1 MHQKTA
7 QSLMTL
13 CGFEL
18 GENMVEFII
27 GASGTGK
34 TTEMLNRI
42 KNCSDSQRIVL
53 VPEQFSTEFDKK
65 LYFHIGAK
73 DFNSLLSLSFSSLAR
88 QIFQLYGEPDR
99 KGEYADDMARLILTY
114 QAINSAKNSPEQ
126 LAYFGK
132 ISSQSGFAEELLTL
146 IGDMKKSGI
155 TPQKLMLKSELLESR
170 LQGKV
175 KDIAN
180 IFYEYDFLMEQYGF
194 KDHLE
199 NIREASKIANLQGF
213 FKDKNV
219 FLDEFES
226 FTGDQ
231 IDMIKVIISTAKN
244 TVITL
249 RTDDVNA
256 GEFTLFETV
265 NSTYR
270 KISSICHELNISV
283 RLTKLEKSRRFK
295 SADLEYLSQRAMRNL
310 PNEPKNA
317 PQPQNIRI
325 FEARDMYSESE
336 YVCAELVR
344 LIHKEK
350 GLKFKDIAVISN
362 KIEDYADV
370 FKGAFSRYDIP
381 YFMSIEQPVS
391 HTGVMVFF
399 LSVLDLMTARK
410 LRSEQIFR
418 LLKCGLLEVELTDV
432 SILENYCYK
441 WGIDGDMWC
450 EPFTGEDE
458 NLEIVESLRNRIIS
472 PLLKLKGELRK
483 DNTAEGFCRHIYD
496 YLTES
501 NAEKCL
507 SRLILQLIRTDRDN
521 EGAELK
527 RLWGCLMDIMDSVSE
542 TLEDNLLKFS
552 DLADI
557 MRSMLGQISYS
568 VPPKTLDAVTVASAR
583 TARLDSPKIIFVM
596 GACDGDFPNQVNLH
610 GLFTEA
616 DKQKLAVFDM
626 EIARPLTDLIASER
640 LIVYKSISTASERIF
655 LSYPLSDLTGQAK
668 YPARIVEQILEM
680 FPENSGIFVTES
692 KINPDF
698 YAVTKKS
705 AYYHYMQSRA
715 ENTTE
720 VASIYA
726 TLLEDEE
733 YRQRIIIALSKT
745 RQTPDYSIDSEIME
759 KLQNFDP
766 LFLSPSSF
774 ESYNRCHF
782 MHFCEKFLRLRI
794 PEKIELDRRIAGEL
808 SHNCFSSILGRHTKS
823 QFITMSYD
831 QLCDEIN
838 VYAENYRK
846 NKMAGDFGK
855 TPRFELFFN
864 KLTER
869 LGDVLRHTQYSL
881 MASDFVPDKF
891 ELDIRKNNSA
901 RIGYGNGKSLIFGG
915 IIDRTDIC
923 QIGDEKYLRIV
934 DYKSSKKVINEK
946 SLAGGLNMQMLLYLF
961 AACENGGFYDDCK
974 PAGVLYTPLELGNI
988 EIEPSKIEEY
998 NQSAVNS
1005 ELKTTGL
1012 LIDKKDVL
1020 EKMEHGIGGKF
1031 IPVKL
1036 KKDGDFDRFSSVV
1049 SESGMKDLKAF
1060 VYDYLSES
1068 AEAMYNGDI
1077 SAIPLKSGKI
1087 TSCSYCRYANIC
1099 GNGDGKICREPDM
1112 EKLKKAAKILG
1123 KEIEE

>member
-1 MHQKTA
+1 
-7 QSLMTL
+7 
-13 CGFEL
+13 
-18 GENMVEFII
+18 MVEFII

-42 KNCSDSQRIVL
+42 KNCSESQRIVL

-65 LYFHIGAK
+65 LYYHIGAK

-88 QIFQLYGEPDR
+88 QLFQLYGEPDR
-99 KGEYADDMARLILTY
+99 KGEYADDMSRLILTY

-126 LAYFGK
+126 LSYFGK
-132 ISSQSGFAEELLTL
+132 ISSQTGFAEELLTL

-155 TPQKLMLKSELLESR
+155 TPQKLMLKSELLENR

-180 IFYEYDFLMEQYGF
+180 IFYEYEFLMEHYGF

-199 NIREASKIANLQGF
+199 NIREASKIASLQGF

-231 IDMIKVIISTAKN
+231 IDMIKVIILTAKN

-270 KISSICHELNISV
+270 QISRICRELNVPV
-283 RLTKLEKSRRFK
+283 RLTKLENSYRFK
-295 SADLEYLSQRAMRNL
+295 SNDLKYLSERAMRNL
-310 PNEPKNA
+310 PNDPKNA
-317 PQPQNIRI
+317 PKPQNIRI
-325 FEARDMYSESE
+325 FEARDMYSEVE
-336 YVCAELVR
+336 YVCAQLVR
-344 LIHKEK
+344 LIHSEK

-370 FKGAFSRYDIP
+370 LKGAFARYEIP
-381 YFMSIEQPVS
+381 YFMSVEQPVA
-391 HTGVMVFF
+391 HTAVMVFF
-399 LSVLDLMTARK
+399 LSILDICSARK

-418 LLKCGLLEVELTDV
+418 LLKCGLLDVELTDV
-432 SILENYCYK
+432 AILENYCYK

-450 EPFTGEDE
+450 EAFTGEDE
-458 NLEIVESLRNRIIS
+458 NMESVESLRNYVIS
-472 PLLKLKGELRK
+472 PLLKLKKSLYKE
-483 DNTAEGFCRHIYD
+483 NTAEGFCRLIYG
-496 YLTES
+496 YLTDS

-507 SRLILQLIRTDRDN
+507 SRLILQLIRTNKDN
-521 EGAELK
+521 DGAELK
-527 RLWGCLMDIMDSVSE
+527 RLWGCLIDIMDSVSA
-542 TLEDNLLKFS
+542 TLGDNVLKFV

-583 TARLDSPKIIFVM
+583 TARLDSPKIVM
-596 GACDGDFPNQVNLH
+596 VLGACEGDFPNQVNLH

-640 LIVYKSISTASERIF
+640 LIVYKAISTASEKLY
-655 LSYPLSDLTGQAK
+655 LSYPLSDLSGQAK
-668 YPARIVEQILEM
+668 YPARIIEQILEM
-680 FPENSGIFVTES
+680 FPEKSGIFVGES
-692 KINPDF
+692 SLTPDF

-715 ENTTE
+715 EKSTE
-720 VASIYA
+720 ISSILKA
-726 TLLEDEE
+726 LTEDEE
-733 YRQRIIIALSKT
+733 YSQRIALALSKT
-745 RQTPDYSIDSEIME
+745 GQTCDYKIDSEIME

-766 LFLSPSSF
+766 LYLSPSGF
-774 ESYNRCHF
+774 ESYNKCHF
-782 MHFCEKFLRLRI
+782 MHFCEKFLRLRV
-794 PEKIELDRRIAGEL
+794 PEKIELDKRITGEL
-808 SHNCFSSILGRHTKS
+808 THSCFYNILGKHTKS
-823 QFITMSYD
+823 QFLTMSYD
-831 QLCDEIN
+831 QLCEEIN
-838 VYAENYRK
+838 TVAENYR
-846 NKMAGDFGK
+846 NEKMAGDFGK

-869 LGDVLRHTQYSL
+869 LGDVFRHTQYSL

-891 ELDIRKNNSA
+891 EVDIRNGKSA
-901 RIGYGNGKSLIFGG
+901 KIGYGMGKSLIFGG
-915 IIDRTDIC
+915 IIDRTDVC
-923 QIGDEKYLRIV
+923 QIGDEKYLRVV
-934 DYKSSKKVINEK
+934 DYKSSKKLINEK
-946 SLAGGLNMQMLLYLF
+946 TLAGGLNMQMLLYLF
-961 AACENGGFYDDCK
+961 ASCENGGLYDDCK

-1012 LIDKKDVL
+1012 LIDKKSVL
-1020 EKMEHGIGGKF
+1020 EKMEHGLEGKF
-1031 IPVKL
+1031 IPAKL
-1036 KKDGDFDRFSSVV
+1036 KKDGEFDRYSSVV
-1049 SESGMKDLKAF
+1049 SESGMEDLKSF
-1060 VYDYLSES
+1060 VYDFLRES
-1068 AEAMYNGDI
+1068 AEMMYNGEVD
-1077 SAIPLKSGKI
+1077 AIPLKSGKTI
-1087 TSCSYCRYANIC
+1087 PCSYCRYSNIC
-1099 GNGDGKICREPDM
+1099 GNGDGKICCEPDA

-1123 KEIEE
+1123 KETDE